1 MHTDGGLPDMTV
13 RALVLGGGG
22 IFGIAWEL
30 GMLTGLAEAGLD
42 VVAEADVIVGTSAGS
57 TVAAQVTSGT
67 SLAELYERQLVPP
80 DGELAAPFDAE
91 KMQGV
96 FLDAIRSGSTG
107 QERRARIG
115 KLALSTD
122 TVPEAARIEVIRQ
135 RLPRHTWPEQDVRVV
150 AVDAETGEPAFFDRS
165 SGVTLV
171 DAVAASCAVP
181 GIWPAVTIDGRR
193 FVDGGI
199 RSTTNADLV
208 AEADVVLILAPMP
221 DMASVLDPEIGAAVE
236 KVTSRSGTLLV
247 GPDEASTAAAGNNPL
262 DPASRAPSA
271 RAGLAQAATVLDA
284 VRQLWSA

>member
-1 MHTDGGLPDMTV
+1 MTA

-30 GMLTGLAEAGLD
+30 GLLAGLADSGLD
-42 VVAEADVIVGTSAGS
+42 LVGDADVIVGTSAGS
-57 TVAAQVTSGT
+57 TVAALVTSGV
-67 SLAELYERQLVPP
+67 SLPELYERQLAPA
-80 DGELAAPFDAE
+80 DGELTAPFDSE

-96 FLDAIRSGSTG
+96 FIDAIRSGSTG
-107 QERRARIG
+107 QERRAQLG

-135 RLPRHTWPEQDVRVV
+135 RLPRHSWPEQDVRVV
-150 AVDAETGEPAFFDRS
+150 AVDAETGEPAVFDRS
-165 SGVTLV
+165 SGVGLV

-181 GIWPAVTIDGRR
+181 GIWPPVSIDGRR

-208 AEADVVLILAPMP
+208 ADADLVLILAPMP
-221 DMASVLDPEIGAAVE
+221 DMASLLDPEIGAAVE
-236 KVTSRSGTLLV
+236 AVTARPGTLLI
-247 GPDEASTAAAGNNPL
+247 GPDEAATAAAGSNPL

-271 RAGLAQAATVLDA
+271 RAGLAQAAAVADA
-284 VRQLWSA
+284 IRQHWST

>member
-1 MHTDGGLPDMTV
+1 MTV

-30 GMLTGLAEAGLD
+30 GMLTGLADAGLD
-42 VVAEADVIVGTSAGS
+42 LVADADVIIGTSAGS

-67 SLAELYERQLVPP
+67 PLRELYERQLAPP
-80 DGELAAPFDAE
+80 DGELTAPFDPE
-91 KMQGV
+91 MIEGV
-96 FLDAIRSGSTG
+96 FLDAIRSAATG

-115 KLALSTD
+115 QLALSTD
-122 TVPEAARIEVIRQ
+122 TVPESARIDVIRQ
-135 RLPRHTWPEQDVRVV
+135 RLPVHSWPERAVRVV

-165 SGVTLV
+165 SGVDLV

-181 GIWPAVTIDGRR
+181 GIWPPVTINGRR

-208 AEADVVLILAPMP
+208 ADADLVLILAPMP
-221 DMASVLDPEIGAAVE
+221 DMASVLDPEVGAAVD
-236 KVTSRSGTLLV
+236 KVTSRPGTLV
-247 GPDEASTAAAGNNPL
+247 IGPDDASTAAAGNNPL

-271 RAGLAQAATVLDA
+271 RTGLAQAAAVIDA
-284 VRQLWSA
+284 VRELWAS

>member
-1 MHTDGGLPDMTV
+1 MTA

-30 GMLTGLAEAGLD
+30 GMLTGLADSGLD
-42 VVAEADVIVGTSAGS
+42 LIADADVIVGTSAGS

-67 SLAELYERQLVPP
+67 PLRELYERQLAPP
-80 DGELAAPFDAE
+80 DGELTAPFDAD

-96 FLDAIRSGSTG
+96 FIDAIRSGSTG

-115 KLALSTD
+115 KLALSTE

-135 RLPRHTWPEQDVRVV
+135 RLPRHSWPERDVRVV
-150 AVDAETGEPAFFDRS
+150 AVDAETGEPAVFDRF
-165 SGVTLV
+165 SGVGLV

-181 GIWPAVTIDGRR
+181 AIWPPVTIDGRR

-208 AEADVVLILAPMP
+208 AAADLVLVLAPMP
-221 DMASVLDPEIGAAVE
+221 DMVSVLDPEIGQAVE
-236 KVTSRSGTLLV
+236 AVLARPSTLLI
-247 GPDEASTAAAGNNPL
+247 GPDEASTAAAGSNPL
-262 DPASRAPSA
+262 DPAARAPSA
-271 RAGLAQAATVLDA
+271 RAGLAQAAAVADA
-284 VRQLWSA
+284 IRQHWSV